1 METNELLNRINLS
14 LAKIDKI
21 IKSKVNSSRKRR
33 KIKQILE
40 FINRQFT
47 TIARVIASFNKLSYK
62 KRIIDQVRPIC
73 NKILD
78 AIKETLNCDSLAL
91 EHIYLVRR
99 IFDCGCIDVA
109 EQLVSLIMKKS
120 ERDIDLLSML
130 ADITLEI
137 GMIDVVL
144 KIFKKLKEEGLTC
157 FEIEYNEAL
166 IKYMMGDCEESLNIL
181 ENIHRKYN
189 KKSSFGLKIA
199 LLIALGRISDAIKL
213 AKIKVHKN

>member
-1 METNELLNRINLS
+1 M
-14 LAKIDKI
+14 
-21 IKSKVNSSRKRR
+21 
-33 KIKQILE
+33 
-40 FINRQFT
+40 
-47 TIARVIASFNKLSYK
+47 
-62 KRIIDQVRPIC
+62 
-73 NKILD
+73 
-78 AIKETLNCDSLAL
+78 
-91 EHIYLVRR
+91 VRR

-199 LLIALGRISDAIKL
+199 LLIALGRISDAVKL